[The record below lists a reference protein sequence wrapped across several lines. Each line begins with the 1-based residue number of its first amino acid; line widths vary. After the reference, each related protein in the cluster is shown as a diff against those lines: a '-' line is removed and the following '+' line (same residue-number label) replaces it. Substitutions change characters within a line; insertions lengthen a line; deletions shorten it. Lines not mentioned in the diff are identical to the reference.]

1 VNKPFNN
8 WIQEQMKDEA
18 FKMEWDNL
26 SEMVERL
33 RENLEQTDRLLRK
46 TAKHKV
52 ESGKEIRE
60 RIQLHRENKELLE
73 EKR

>member
-1 VNKPFNN
+1 
-8 WIQEQMKDEA
+8 MKDEA

-52 ESGKEIRE
+52 ESGKE
-60 RIQLHRENKELLE
+60 
-73 EKR
+73 